1 MLLLLL
7 LRHGGARLLK
17 EEEEQEAFSSVAT
30 GLLAVGQEMLHAAN
44 LNSNRNLPGCV
55 VIVLFLLWSGP
66 CSCSWPRCCEGPGC
80 FSADLQI
87 QQHEQENGLRP
98 CFVVLRV
105 HRANHRLEGSRGLQ
119 TDMQQQQVR
128 A

>member
-1 MLLLLL
+1 MLLLL
-7 LRHGGARLLK
+7 LRHGIARLLK
-17 EEEEQEAFSSVAT
+17 EEEQEAFSSVAT
-30 GLLAVGQEMLHAAN
+30 GLIAVAQEMLHAAN
-44 LNSNRNLPGCV
+44 DNSNRNPPGCV
-55 VIVLFLLWSGP
+55 AIVLFLLWSGP
-66 CSCSWPRCCEGPGC
+66 CSCSWPRCCEGPCC

-105 HRANHRLEGSRGLQ
+105 HRANHRLEGARGLQ
-119 TDMQQQQVR
+119 TDVQQQQAR